1 MRIHLFFVHPL
12 KNNNRNKLS
21 SIVLLSGCSKIG
33 GFALFSAHY
42 KWQRATVS
50 ILIMNGIQS
59 IQGLLPVKWMA
70 IESLT
75 DWVFSSQSDVW
86 SFGVVLW
93 EMFSL
98 AKVPYPGM
106 PFNQLVSSLQSG
118 YRMEKPDLMPQDMGR
133 LMISCWKPEPRHR
146 PTFSQLADTL
156 SALF

>member
-1 MRIHLFFVHPL
+1 M
-12 KNNNRNKLS
+12 
-21 SIVLLSGCSKIG
+21 
-33 GFALFSAHY
+33 
-42 KWQRATVS
+42 
-50 ILIMNGIQS
+50 
-59 IQGLLPVKWMA
+59 PVKWMA

-98 AKVPYPGM
+98 AKVPYAGLIVDEE
-106 PFNQLVSSLQSG
+106 FIRRLENG
-118 YRMEKPDLMPQDMGR
+118 YRMEKPELMPQDIGR
-133 LMISCWKPEPRHR
+133 LMASCWKQEPRHR